1 MRKQSSG
8 EDVMQSSLI
17 EGEMSREH
25 QFFDIEHFNCRQVI
39 GWPILPTLLWAAD
52 AFVHSGELSVA
63 TQHVW
68 HQKKALLFVYC
79 ALQVL
84 RRVLHQKKIRRY
96 VRIS

>member
-1 MRKQSSG
+1 
-8 EDVMQSSLI
+8 MQSSLI
-17 EGEMSREH
+17 EGEMSRKH
-25 QFFDIEHFNCRQVI
+25 QFTDIEHFNWRQAI
-39 GWPILPTLLWAAD
+39 CWPILRTLLWAAD
-52 AFVHSGELSVA
+52 VFGHSGELSVA